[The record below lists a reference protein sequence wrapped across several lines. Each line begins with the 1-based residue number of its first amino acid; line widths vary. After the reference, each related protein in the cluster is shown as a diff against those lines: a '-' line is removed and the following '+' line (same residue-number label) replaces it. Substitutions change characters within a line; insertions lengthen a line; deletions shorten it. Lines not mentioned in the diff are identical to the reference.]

1 MSAQKV
7 TLIFPSL
14 RQLWDFAQAIHANS
28 IEIIS
33 TTCTLICDCKEADI
47 QLAKE
52 KYGAVVRDTTSVSK
66 N

>member
-1 MSAQKV
+1 MPAQKV

-14 RQLWDFAQAIHANS
+14 RHLWEFAQAIQVNS
-28 IEIIS
+28 IEIIAKTS
-33 TTCTLICDCKEADI
+33 TLICDCKDADV

-52 KYGAVVRDTTSVSK
+52 KYGAVVRENSGVSR